1 MLGLTLKFIFLLLIL
16 FGLAQFFS
24 YRLKMKSEFLPVTVL
39 TGIGIMMFIAG
50 LLNIMPETVKL
61 LTAFSLGSLVYVF
74 WKKKSFE
81 NIFSNGMIFFLLGS
95 VYLAFFLSNMPL
107 EYYDDF
113 SHWGLIVKEMLWTD
127 RLPNFSS
134 NTILFQSYPPG
145 TAVLLYFIGKILGD
159 TEGIMLFGQG
169 MLYLS
174 CITPMFALLRKRKF
188 LGWLLVVPVTL
199 YFLTGNLGIVALSVD
214 TALSLLGIAGTAIL
228 IYFYREK
235 CLVDAILPLML
246 ITTYVNVVKNS
257 GIMFV
262 VILVGLY
269 FALILKERVVK
280 SSTAIG
286 GMVIMVTPLL
296 FKFLWDKHVKLVF
309 ADGSSTKHAMSV
321 ENYKNVFGEKPTE
334 SVFQIT
340 KDLLWSSVN
349 IQSTEIKIFV
359 IILVTVGLILILKK
373 MNVVAGIKEAVVL
386 PRRKECGL
394 LFFMIGIYIAYQL
407 GLWATYVFSMPL
419 AEAVVLASYNRYNT
433 TIIMYLLGVALIY
446 FLVELDQMEQKPVA
460 LKAATV
466 GISFVLVLVPVF
478 LANEVVQNLFVKKDY
493 TGSYKTHLHSIV
505 QENQLTGESAY
516 ILYVGDYVGTG
527 YSQDY
532 LYYLS
537 SYELQTR
544 NVSVMH
550 AETINDLGELT
561 GPFKFIVLRDDPK
574 VSNKLKQYGIIDY
587 EPDTVILLN
596 EGGK

>member
-1 MLGLTLKFIFLLLIL
+1 MFGLMLKFILLFLIL
-16 FGLAQFFS
+16 FGLAQFLS

-39 TGIGIMMFIAG
+39 TGIGVIMFIAG
-50 LLNIMPETVKL
+50 LLNIMPEAVKL
-61 LTAFSLGSLVYVF
+61 LASFSLGSLVYVF

-81 NIFSNGMIFFLLGS
+81 NVFSNGMIFFLLGS
-95 VYLAFFLSNMPL
+95 AYLAFFLRGMPL

-134 NTILFQSYPPG
+134 NTILFQAYPPG

-159 TEGIMLFGQG
+159 TEGVMLFGQG

-174 CITPMFALLRKRKF
+174 CITPLFALLRKRKY
-188 LGWLLVVPVTL
+188 LGWLLVVPATL

-214 TALSLLGIAGTAIL
+214 TVLSLLGIAGTAIL
-228 IYFYREK
+228 VHFYREK
-235 CLVDAILPLML
+235 RIGDVILPLTL
-246 ITTYVNVVKNS
+246 ITTYVNVVKSS
-257 GIMFV
+257 GILFV
-262 VILVGLY
+262 VILVGIY
-269 FALILKERVVK
+269 FGIILKGNVEKRRA
-280 SSTAIG
+280 AIG
-286 GMVIMVTPLL
+286 GIAIVAMPVL

-309 ADGSSTKHAMSV
+309 AEGATTKHAMSV
-321 ENYKNVFGEKPTE
+321 ENYKNVFGEKSME
-334 SVFQIT
+334 SITQIT
-340 KDLLWSSVN
+340 RDLFLSSVN

-359 IILVTVGLILILKK
+359 AALAAIGLILLLKK
-373 MNVVAGIKEAVVL
+373 MNVAAEIWEAAL
-386 PRRKECGL
+386 PPRRREGGL
-394 LFFMIGIYIAYQL
+394 LLFMVGIYIAYQL

-419 AEAVVLASYNRYNT
+419 AEAVVLASYNRYNI

-446 FLVELDQMEQKPVA
+446 FLAEMDQMEGRPVA
-460 LKAATV
+460 LKAATA
-466 GISFVLVLVPVF
+466 GISLVLMLVPVF
-478 LANEVVQNLFVKKDY
+478 LANAAVQNLFVKRDY
-493 TGSYKTHLHSIV
+493 SDTYKTHLHSLV

-516 ILYVGDYVGTG
+516 ILYVGDYVGTR

-550 AETINDLGELT
+550 AETIDDLGELT
-561 GPFKFIVLRDDPK
+561 GPFKFIVLRDDKK
-574 VSNKLKQYGIIDY
+574 VRNKLKQYGITDY

-596 EGGK
+596 EGG